1 MIIPAAMFNKNSNMN
16 VPPFKQKERND
27 NIFILTY
34 LNFVFVLNKFQYCI
48 LKMSILLCWKKIK
61 QICKNVRKIL

>member
-1 MIIPAAMFNKNSNMN
+1 MIIPATIFNKNSTIDS
-16 VPPFKQKERND
+16 PPLKQKERND

-34 LNFVFVLNKFQYCI
+34 LNFVIVPNKFQYCI
-48 LKMSILLCWKKIK
+48 LKMLILLCWKKIK